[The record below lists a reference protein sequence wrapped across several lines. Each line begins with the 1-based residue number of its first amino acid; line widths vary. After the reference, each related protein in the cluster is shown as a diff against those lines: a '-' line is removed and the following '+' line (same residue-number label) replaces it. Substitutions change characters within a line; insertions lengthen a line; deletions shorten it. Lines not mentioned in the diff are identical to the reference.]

1 MIKAVIFDLDDTLV
15 SEFEFVKSGFRV
27 VSKYISQ
34 ITNADVESVFQEL
47 ISLHIMDT
55 KNVFNRFLDKY
66 DKYSKMQI
74 DDVVNLYRNH
84 KPNLFFYND
93 VLDTLNKLKNTNYKL
108 GIITDGFQT
117 TQKNKIEALSL
128 EEIVDEVIITD
139 QFGRDFTKPSILP
152 FELISNRLNIAY
164 DEMIYVGDN
173 PKKDF
178 YVGSV
183 TKITTVKID
192 RGGYYSKENY
202 YRDIK
207 ENYSIDDLME
217 IFRVIEI
224 TNTKSEI

>member
-84 KPNLFFYND
+84 KPKLFYYND
-93 VLDTLNKLKNTNYKL
+93 VIDTLRKLKKNNYKL
-108 GIITDGFQT
+108 GIITDGYQT
-117 TQKNKIEALSL
+117 TQKNKIEALFL
-128 EEIVDEVIITD
+128 NEIVDDIIITD
-139 QFGRDFTKPSILP
+139 QFGKEFTKPSVLP
-152 FELISNRLNIAY
+152 FELISKRLKVTF

-207 ENYSIDDLME
+207 ENYSIDNLME
-217 IFRVIEI
+217 IFKVIEI